1 MQGGI
6 AVNDNLDKTA
16 LFEYKTLGDETS
28 TVRVVLD
35 EVYEALQDKGYNPF
49 GQIVGYL
56 MSGDPT
62 FITSHKNAR
71 SLITQIERDII
82 LEELIKHYFQA
93 K

>member
-1 MQGGI
+1 MK
-6 AVNDNLDKTA
+6 DNLDKTA
-16 LFEYKTLGDETS
+16 LFRYKEIEEETPAI
-28 TVRVVLD
+28 RVVLD

-62 FITSHKNAR
+62 FITNHKNAR
-71 SLITQIERDII
+71 SLITRIERDII

-93 K
+93 E

>member
-1 MQGGI
+1 MTEFE
-6 AVNDNLDKTA
+6 DKTTLFRSKSLEKA
-16 LFEYKTLGDETS
+16 LSVK
-28 TVRVVLD
+28 RVLS
-35 EVYEALQDKGYNPF
+35 EIFEALQEKGYNPV

-71 SLITQIERDII
+71 GLITQIERDLI
-82 LEELIKHYFQA
+82 LEELVKDYLE